1 MGRFGF
7 PACYEV
13 LVDEAVGRRFRRRDT
28 CTTDEERGP
37 SRDVA
42 SIQMVFIAPRRLANN
57 FSVRKMDAA

>member
-42 SIQMVFIAPRRLANN
+42 SIQMVFIAPEAPR
-57 FSVRKMDAA
+57 